1 MNRYATMWAA
11 LCVAHI
17 SGAQDPFDLDAG
29 FQTSIVKKNVN
40 SVLPLPDGDIILSG
54 RIYFPGDQP
63 WDEKAGVR
71 LNHDGTRDLT
81 FTPYPLMGG
90 KIVPWTDRMY
100 VKNGN
105 GLRRLLLDG
114 SLDTSFNILDQ
125 FPLFFTGQGGDYHIF
140 SDGRA
145 LFTGSHTVNDTVHGL
160 IGGGFSLVWF
170 TNTGDLDTTQHH
182 RKSNNAIYTLAV
194 EPDGQLLVSGI
205 YSTYEGQPA
214 PCILRL
220 HPDGERDTTFN
231 VPFVWGMAWG
241 LSALAGGRVL
251 ATGYFLPVGSN
262 DTLQVIRLLPDG
274 SLDPTFNNSLS
285 APDGSFGA
293 FTAIQHTILPDDR
306 IVIHGNL
313 SVVDGQPRSG
323 IALLDSNGYLL
334 NDTFTGSGC
343 GVFDDGFYPL
353 HATEGMVADQS
364 GNWYIYGT
372 YIGYDDGTT
381 NDPQQ
386 RFVSRLY
393 GLDVGV
399 REVEE
404 PVQLEVY
411 PNPAHTSTT
420 LRWAT
425 PGNYQLRLLDVTGRE
440 VHRSAHQGTE
450 AVLDLAGLPAGPY
463 LIHLTDRT
471 HRAWSRMLIVEP

>member
-17 SGAQDPFDLDAG
+17 SGAQAPFDLDQG
-29 FQTSIVKKNVN
+29 FCTSITMKNVN
-40 SVLPLPDGDIILSG
+40 SVLPLPDGDVLISG
-54 RIYFPGDQP
+54 RIRFPSDQFY
-63 WDEKAGVR
+63 DRLGAR
-71 LNHDGTRDLT
+71 LNPDGSRDLS
-81 FTPYPLMGG
+81 FEGYPLMGG

-145 LFTGSHTVNDTVHGL
+145 LFTGSHTVNDSVHGL

-220 HPDGERDTTFN
+220 HADGERDTTFN
-231 VPFVWGMAWG
+231 VPLVWGLADG
-241 LSALAGGRVL
+241 ITPLSGERVL
-251 ATGYFLPVGSN
+251 ASGKFLAAGSA
-262 DTLQVIRLLPDG
+262 DTLQLIRLLPDG
-274 SLDPTFNNSLS
+274 TLDPAFHNTLD
-285 APDGSFGA
+285 APWDLFGA
-293 FTAIQHTILPDDR
+293 GASLWHTLLPGGR
-306 IVIHGNL
+306 IVLHGNF
-313 SVVDGQPRSG
+313 SEVDGEDRSG
-323 IALLDSNGYLL
+323 IALLDSNGVLL
-334 NDTFTGSGC
+334 NDAFAGDGC
-343 GVFDDGFYPL
+343 GVYNDVFAPL
-353 HATEGMVADQS
+353 HATLGMVPDQN
-364 GNWYIYGT
+364 GNWYIYGA

-399 REVEE
+399 REAEE

-420 LRWAT
+420 VRWAT
-425 PGNYQLRLLDVTGRE
+425 AGSMQLRLFDATGRE
-440 VHRSAHQGTE
+440 GHRSAHQGTE
-450 AVLDLAGLPAGPY
+450 AVLDLTGLPAGPY